1 MAKYLILFIFILLAP
16 LGALGYYYLPAQGLA
31 ERKIELVREGETLR
45 QVVERLAERRIVR
58 FPRLFLLIVR
68 IDGQDHTI
76 QAGEY
81 TLDSSMSPRE
91 ILQTLLAGKVIFY
104 RIPVPEGTSLNQIAA
119 LLEDRGLAEGSE
131 ILRISRDPDFLR
143 ETGIEA
149 PSLEGYL
156 FPDTYLFARGLSAQT
171 LLKTMVRRFQAAYD
185 AHLQDRQS
193 ACGWSLHEVVT
204 LASIVEAETAR
215 AEERPLVA
223 SVLIN
228 RLRRGMPL
236 QSDPTVIYGIEGFD
250 GNLRREDLQSQ
261 HPYNTYVHRGLPPG
275 PICNPGLESLKA
287 VLYPAETDY
296 LYFVS
301 RNDGTHL
308 FSTSLGDHR
317 RAVQQYQRGGAGRH
331 GHSAPRTGR
340 R

>member
-1 MAKYLILFIFILLAP
+1 MGKYFILFIFILLAP
-16 LGALGYYYLPAQGLA
+16 FGALGYYCLPTKDLA
-31 ERKIELVREGETLR
+31 EQQTELVREGETLR
-45 QVVERLAERRIVR
+45 QVVERLAERRILR
-58 FPRLFLLIVR
+58 FPRLFLLLAR

-81 TLDSSMSPRE
+81 TLDPSVSPRE
-91 ILQTLLAGKVIFY
+91 ILQTLLAGRVILY
-104 RIPVPEGTSLNQIAA
+104 RVTVPEGTSLGRIAA
-119 LLEDRGLAEGSE
+119 LLEERGLAEGSDV
-131 ILRISRDPDFLR
+131 LRVSRDPDFLR

-149 PSLEGYL
+149 STLEGYL
-156 FPDTYLFARGLSAQT
+156 FPDTYFFSRGLTVET

-185 AHLQDRQS
+185 ADLRDRQS
-193 ACGWSLHEVVT
+193 ACGWNLHEIVT
-204 LASIVEAETAR
+204 LASIVEAEAAR
-215 AEERPLVA
+215 PEERPLIA

-250 GNLRREDLQSQ
+250 GNLRREDLRSQ
-261 HPYNTYVHRGLPPG
+261 QPYNTYVHKGLPPG

-308 FSTSLGDHR
+308 FSTSLGDHN
-317 RAVQQYQRGGAGRH
+317 RAVQRYQKGGAGRH
-331 GHSAPRTGR
+331 GHSTSGKGR